1 MKKGANIKMVKFANP
16 LMLKIK
22 DNNGNTAIV
31 KIKEFHYSMMKY
43 CHEFGY
49 PTVTEEEIRENV
61 YKICMLGE
69 EENLDVIGHLVK
81 SHIHEDEHGKYR
93 LHFS

>member
-1 MKKGANIKMVKFANP
+1 MSKLSNP

-31 KIKEFHYSMMKY
+31 KLKDFHNSMMKY

-49 PTVTEEEIRENV
+49 PTVTVEEIRKNIHI
-61 YKICMLGE
+61 ICMLDDE
-69 EENLDVIGHLVK
+69 DKLDVVGHLVK
-81 SHIHEDEHGKYR
+81 AHIHEDEYGKYKIANNIK
-93 LHFS
+93 